1 MSATLLGV
9 GGDEY
14 QSNITLLASST
25 SLDSVCKNGS
35 ELKERNYMGLS
46 DCSSVDSST
55 ISSTSEYSRSGL
67 NLKATELRLAPPG
80 SLSLERNSEHSPVSS
95 ATIDEKLLFPLQP
108 SKALVTG
115 NKRGFSDAMNGTSD
129 ATREVNAMLS
139 PRPSSNPNVK
149 AVSSIEVSAAQPTKV
164 KETVY
169 QGAALEMP
177 RALTE
182 SSGHAAAANNYSS
195 APATK

>member
-1 MSATLLGV
+1 MSAPLLGV

-14 QSNITLLASST
+14 QSNITLLSSST
-25 SLDSVCKNGS
+25 SLDSVCENGS

-46 DCSSVDSST
+46 DCSSVDSS
-55 ISSTSEYSRSGL
+55 ISSTSKYSRSGL
-67 NLKATELRLAPPG
+67 NLKATELRLGPPG

-115 NKRGFSDAMNGTSD
+115 NKRGFSDAMNGTTD
-129 ATREVNAMLS
+129 ATGEINAMLS

-149 AVSSIEVSAAQPTKV
+149 AAPSIELSAAQPTKV

-182 SSGHAAAANNYSS
+182 SSGHVAATNNYSS